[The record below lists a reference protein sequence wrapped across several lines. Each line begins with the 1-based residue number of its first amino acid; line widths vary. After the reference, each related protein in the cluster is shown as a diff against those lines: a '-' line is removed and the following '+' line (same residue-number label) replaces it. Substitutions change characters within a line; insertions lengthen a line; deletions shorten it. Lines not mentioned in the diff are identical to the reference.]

1 MSVEIFKDPF
11 DDTSMQGEIFCL
23 ETIYP
28 DWDAYD
34 EPGGPLAM
42 KASADPDTMYHH
54 EAMREPDRDEF
65 KKAMQKEIDD
75 QMENGNF
82 EIIKRREVPKGATIL
97 PAVWQMKRKRDILS
111 RQVKKWK
118 ARLNVDGSRMKKG
131 IHYDQTYA
139 PVASWNSIRTL
150 LALTAIHN
158 WHTVQLDYGLAF
170 PQAPV
175 EKEIYMEIPRG
186 VKLSDGDD
194 TKDYVL
200 KLKRNVYGQKQAGR
214 VWNKYLVDK
223 LVNEVGFKQSEVDEC
238 VFYRG
243 NVLYVLY
250 TDDSIL
256 AGPDKDEID
265 KVVKMIQDTGLNITI
280 EGDLQDFLE

>member
-1 MSVEIFKDPF
+1 
-11 DDTSMQGEIFCL
+11 
-23 ETIYP
+23 
-28 DWDAYD
+28 
-34 EPGGPLAM
+34 
-42 KASADPDTMYHH
+42 
-54 EAMREPDRDEF
+54 
-65 KKAMQKEIDD
+65 MQKEIDD

-82 EIIKRREVPKGATIL
+82 EIIKRREVPKVATIL
-97 PAVWQMKRKRDILS
+97 PPVWQMKQKRDILS

-158 WHTVQLDYGLAF
+158 WHTIQLDYVLAF

-175 EKEIYMEIPRG
+175 EKEIYMEIPQG
-186 VKLSDGDD
+186 VKLPDGDD

-200 KLKRNVYGQKQAGR
+200 KLKHSNVYGQKQAGQ

-223 LVNEVGFKQSEVDEC
+223 LVNEVGFKQSEVDMSFNQFWQSMC
-238 VFYRG
+238 FFCGILLPNHIRSSTVGPLSGPAKLLQIFYPY
-243 NVLYVLY
+243 LM
-250 TDDSIL
+250 S
-256 AGPDKDEID
+256 AEA
-265 KVVKMIQDTGLNITI
+265 
-280 EGDLQDFLE
+280 LQKYLVIFG